1 MLCYTFVYVFVPH
14 LYGGVQCRIVMYIVV
29 RRRAVSYIFFE
40 LWFQRGGSQRLKSS
54 NTPKGS
60 ALGFDFH
67 ALYRSSLA
75 RRERTSP
82 KTLKLNIFENG
93 TFSAFSGA
101 DFLLI
106 LARCSSA
113 ELLSA

>member
-1 MLCYTFVYVFVPH
+1 
-14 LYGGVQCRIVMYIVV
+14 MYIVV
-29 RRRAVSYIFFE
+29 RRRAVSYIFFG

-75 RRERTSP
+75 RRERSL